1 MTSLRDDILSAAGQ
15 PAHSVATVLRPL
27 SKTGGFGAR
36 ALEILGV
43 HPGFSTC
50 PVDMPQSEPL
60 EKVDDFVARW
70 SQLLSAIC
78 ELSVCASIVARTL
91 SNAVTTM
98 PVSEQ
103 ADVWKKI
110 SVEFWE
116 NFREAAAQLSV
127 GHLFSF
133 AEADDVIASRF
144 ATFSGYLPTPSE
156 LQATT
161 SSWPHFDTEQPG
173 RTPLQGV
180 PVPLLPL
187 FSEKIAFAF
196 ALLPFYGRV
205 LALQN
210 FSVCAGS
217 LRPVAKYL
225 ERVYSGTTV
234 FGRERKT
241 VSEYFTP
248 PTCVD
253 GGESNAFRQL
263 RRALSLVTL
272 LSALLKGIQGASDDF
287 FGAHSALA
295 TSVFF
300 SQPSQYQGTD
310 AHTAAN
316 IINHHMEHFLHVGSA
331 GWVLRPVGSS
341 AISGGPLSASSGNL
355 SSMGMQFLNNQLKD
369 KDSKYRMPLKIAA
382 EKQWEDWF
390 DRVSQLP
397 QLYLGLS
404 AQLIIPALLGHVS
417 AEDGRILGWHEV
429 SREAHA
435 KGETV
440 GLQTF
445 LSHVRKQVLPAGTAR
460 KNAAIELQTLSSKPH
475 SIEDCQA
482 ISIKIQQLFRQL
494 YPVSST
500 ESEPLTRLNAM
511 KLVHSMMNNLKRT
524 ASHHKSKAAAGWK
537 EYTAYNHSELF
548 SRYLDESLHSSSFS
562 SVDLCTCL
570 YRGTL
575 VYT

>member
-173 RTPLQGV
+173 
-180 PVPLLPL
+180 
-187 FSEKIAFAF
+187 
-196 ALLPFYGRV
+196 
-205 LALQN
+205 
-210 FSVCAGS
+210 
-217 LRPVAKYL
+217 
-225 ERVYSGTTV
+225 
-234 FGRERKT
+234 
-241 VSEYFTP
+241 
-248 PTCVD
+248 
-253 GGESNAFRQL
+253 
-263 RRALSLVTL
+263 
-272 LSALLKGIQGASDDF
+272 
-287 FGAHSALA
+287 
-295 TSVFF
+295 
-300 SQPSQYQGTD
+300 
-310 AHTAAN
+310 
-316 IINHHMEHFLHVGSA
+316 
-331 GWVLRPVGSS
+331 
-341 AISGGPLSASSGNL
+341 
-355 SSMGMQFLNNQLKD
+355 
-369 KDSKYRMPLKIAA
+369 
-382 EKQWEDWF
+382 
-390 DRVSQLP
+390 
-397 QLYLGLS
+397 
-404 AQLIIPALLGHVS
+404 
-417 AEDGRILGWHEV
+417 
-429 SREAHA
+429 
-435 KGETV
+435 
-440 GLQTF
+440 
-445 LSHVRKQVLPAGTAR
+445 
-460 KNAAIELQTLSSKPH
+460 
-475 SIEDCQA
+475 
-482 ISIKIQQLFRQL
+482 
-494 YPVSST
+494 
-500 ESEPLTRLNAM
+500 
-511 KLVHSMMNNLKRT
+511 
-524 ASHHKSKAAAGWK
+524 
-537 EYTAYNHSELF
+537 
-548 SRYLDESLHSSSFS
+548 
-562 SVDLCTCL
+562 
-570 YRGTL
+570 
-575 VYT
+575 